1 MIGISTYAYRQLS
14 LYQALEI
21 IEKKVSC
28 AEIFSEGPHDLLKDS
43 ETPLSFNLK
52 YAVHAPC
59 TDLNI
64 ACIREPIRRASVEL
78 VGQML
83 DACHRIEAGVMVLHP
98 GYFTYSSDIAQALD
112 SLSRSLEEMEAFTE
126 ETDVKICIENMPA
139 DWNCF
144 VFRYPDLDLKTHH
157 LALDIGHAATTGR
170 LDEFL
175 EMPVSHFHIHDNNGL
190 SDEHLPVGSGSI
202 DFKAIGSALRNNRAM
217 KILEHHSDEDVML
230 SLESIEKKGMVLA

>member
-1 MIGISTYAYRQLS
+1 MIGISTYAYRQFP
-14 LYQALEI
+14 LYQALET
-21 IEKKVSC
+21 IEGKVQC
-28 AEIFSEGPHDLLKDS
+28 AEIFSEGPHDILKDT

-64 ACIREPIRRASVEL
+64 ACIREPIRKASVEL

-83 DACHRIEAGVMVLHP
+83 DACQRIDADVMVLHP
-98 GYFTYSSDIAQALD
+98 GYFTYSIDVEQALD
-112 SLSRSLEEMEAFTE
+112 SLSRSLEEMESFTQ
-126 ETDVKICIENMPA
+126 ETGVKICIENMPA

-144 VFRYPDLDLKTHH
+144 VFQQPDLDLKAHH

-170 LDEFL
+170 LNEFL
-175 EMPVSHFHIHDNNGL
+175 EMPVSHFHVHDNNGL

-202 DFKAIGSALRNNRAM
+202 DFKAIASALRNNRAM
-217 KILEHHSDEDVML
+217 KILEHHSDNDVML
-230 SLESIEKKGMVLA
+230 SLESIENEGMVLA